1 MPSPTSAH
9 NSGIGRDTIYK
20 MAVVRDKGVPEL
32 KEAVRRG
39 DVNARTAK
47 AIAEQPVNVQHS
59 IISHASEITGCD
71 RPRAF
76 RVEATK
82 ALQRAK
88 MAETAKANRAL
99 DTKGKTYDVIYAD
112 PPWQFDSELTGS
124 SRAVENHYATM
135 PTAEIAKL
143 PVGALAAKNAIL
155 FLWTTDR
162 HLLEAE
168 QVLEVWGF
176 TRRARMVW
184 VKNSIGLGRFVRNRH
199 EFLLIATRGDMPAP
213 PTDAVPDSVLDARKT
228 KHSAKPFLYA
238 MIEKMTP
245 SMEQRIELFA
255 RWRQPGWDTW
265 GNQVDDNHGLV
276 MRPPIPS
283 DIILPP
289 DMAVA
294 PAAAV
299 AEGAKSETLQE

>member
-1 MPSPTSAH
+1 MDGAAKDELRESIRKGGVREPIVLLEGKILDGRNRYLVAEEIGIDDIPTRNFDPDKEGNPLDFVWDANVNRRHLNETQLGLVAAEMETFRHGGSRKPQELHTALEFKPQTRVETAKRY
-9 NSGIGRDTIYK
+9 GIGRDTIYK

-47 AIAEQPVNVQHS
+47 AIAEQPVNVQQS
-59 IISHASEITGCD
+59 IISHASAITGCD

-99 DTKGKTYDVIYAD
+99 DTRGKTYDVIYAD

-135 PTAEIAKL
+135 PTAEISKL

-155 FLWTTDR
+155 FLWTTDH

-168 QVLEVWGF
+168 QVVEAWGF

-184 VKNSIGLGRFVRNRH
+184 VKNSIGLAGC
-199 EFLLIATRGDMPAP
+199 
-213 PTDAVPDSVLDARKT
+213 
-228 KHSAKPFLYA
+228 
-238 MIEKMTP
+238 
-245 SMEQRIELFA
+245 
-255 RWRQPGWDTW
+255 
-265 GNQVDDNHGLV
+265 
-276 MRPPIPS
+276 
-283 DIILPP
+283 
-289 DMAVA
+289 
-294 PAAAV
+294 
-299 AEGAKSETLQE
+299 